1 MTNRIKYKLIP
12 LFIIIQYISTAAHA
26 QSAYHGG
33 KGDGYASAEV
43 KNVVL
48 GIDPEPGTSYLV
60 NLYPNPVSTSQNL
73 EIICEDAKGYSIDIT
88 DLTGKIMMTRN
99 TSQEKIIIP
108 LGNLGTGAYLV
119 RIHHNDSYYLR
130 KLVIMP

>member
-1 MTNRIKYKLIP
+1 MIMGIKYKLIF
-12 LFIIIQYISTAAHA
+12 LIIIIQYIATPAQA

-48 GIDPEPGTSYLV
+48 GIDPEPGVSSFV
-60 NLYPNPVSTSQNL
+60 NLYPNPASASQNL
-73 EIICEDAKGYSIDIT
+73 EIICEDAKGYSIDIA
-88 DLTGKIMMTRN
+88 DITGKIVLTRN
-99 TSQEKIIIP
+99 SGQEKIII
-108 LGNLGTGAYLV
+108 LLNNLTTGTYLV